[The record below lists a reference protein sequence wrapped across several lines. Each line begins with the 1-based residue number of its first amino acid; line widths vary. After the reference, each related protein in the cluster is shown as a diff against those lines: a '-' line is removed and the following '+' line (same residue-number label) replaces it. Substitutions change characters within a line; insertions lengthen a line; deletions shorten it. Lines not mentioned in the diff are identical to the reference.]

1 MRDTRALVRFAAVGA
16 AVAILAAC
24 GGDSDNDKTAAPTE
38 TTAPEAAAAALII
51 QADLVAG
58 PKNMPAEAKATSAC
72 VLQSRY
78 ARNSQVV
85 WRVRVMDGADGSQL
99 DDSALDEVVVKLA
112 DGQTFPMKFGDHP
125 KDNPTDAFWA
135 TSWTVPTDYATGTVS
150 FTITATSKDGA
161 TAEFE
166 PFNVAPS
173 LLTITDEV
181 LATIEA

>member
-1 MRDTRALVRFAAVGA
+1 MRGTRAFVRFAAVGA

-24 GGDSDNDKTAAPTE
+24 GGDSDDDETAAPTE

-58 PKNMPAEAKATSAC
+58 PENMPAEAKATSSC
-72 VLQSRY
+72 VLQSRF

-85 WRVRVMDGADGSQL
+85 WRARVMDGADGSQL
-99 DDSALDEVVVKLA
+99 DDSAVAVIVELA
-112 DGQTFPMKFGDHP
+112 DGQTFPMKFADHP

-135 TSWTVPTDYATGTVS
+135 TSWTVPTDYPTGTVS

-166 PFNVAPS
+166 PFNVVPS